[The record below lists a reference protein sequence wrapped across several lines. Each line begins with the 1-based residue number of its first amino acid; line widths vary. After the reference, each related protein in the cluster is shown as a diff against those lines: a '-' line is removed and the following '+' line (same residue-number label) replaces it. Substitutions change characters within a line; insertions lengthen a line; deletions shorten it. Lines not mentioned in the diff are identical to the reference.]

1 MDANIFLSVFISV
14 FFTLGKGEI
23 THIYTVILI
32 YFHSGGSLYTTK
44 DKICSQETPC
54 LDGEGNCNDDT
65 QCVGNLLCGKDNCK
79 RLGEFYPDKGNC
91 CVATLYH
98 IQRSSKDYL
107 SRLGFF
113 CCKNNTQYMRYEKK
127 RELSLLNWPFVPF

>member
-14 FFTLGKGEI
+14 FFTVGK
-23 THIYTVILI
+23 
-32 YFHSGGSLYTTK
+32 GGSLYTTK

-107 SRLGFF
+107 SPILF
-113 CCKNNTQYMRYEKK
+113 
-127 RELSLLNWPFVPF
+127 SPVPAVPDKTTGGPDMWINF